1 LNKPKSLQSTI
12 ILFFVGST
20 VLTFLLLG
28 TYSVYDYHKE
38 LDNSLQQALHVVAE
52 DLMHHDASS
61 KKVDVLDVSEHFLQ
75 EYKKAPF
82 ITLFNDLNVVIAQS
96 NMTDEN
102 RCSVVKQLPNSD
114 YLIVS
119 SSRKT
124 IDEKLITFIVKMLS
138 VFGTALLLLIL
149 VFNYL
154 LHRLFLP
161 LRCLVDFC
169 KDSSTAHQTLPSC
182 GGSSEVY
189 DLKEAIVGLVD
200 ANDSLCQQKQDI
212 FKEAAH
218 EIKSPIAILKARL
231 ALFKQDENIKK
242 ELFIKDSEADIK
254 TISNKLR
261 ELLFLKEIEWDMQK
275 QRETISMQDQC
286 LMMQQAFRP
295 ILEKK
300 GLSMISNWEE
310 DFRVSIHK
318 EAIQKVMQAIF
329 ENIFMHT
336 KNNSTITNHVDSKVR
351 RLHIVNEVG
360 SKSDETLFSSY
371 IGSKMIARLAD
382 KLDYSYE
389 VEEREGKYYT
399 TIVFN
404 TSQRKCEV

>member
-1 LNKPKSLQSTI
+1 V
-12 ILFFVGST
+12 LFFIGST
-20 VLTFLLLG
+20 VMTFLLLG
-28 TYSVYDYHKE
+28 TYSVYDYQRE
-38 LDNSLQQALHVVAE
+38 LSESLKKSLNVVAE
-52 DLMHHDASS
+52 DLLHHELS
-61 KKVDVLDVSEHFLQ
+61 KGPKKGLSLNSHFFM

-82 ITLFNDLNVVIAQS
+82 LELFNDLEIIIVTQKINMPNRVSVI
-96 NMTDEN
+96 
-102 RCSVVKQLPNSD
+102 KPLPEHA

-119 SSRKT
+119 SSCQT
-124 IDEKLITFIVKMLS
+124 INDKVMAFVFKMLL
-138 VFGTALLLLIL
+138 VFGSALILLIFL
-149 VFNYL
+149 FNYFL
-154 LHRLFLP
+154 NRLFSP

-169 KDSSTAHQTLPSC
+169 KNSSSEHKSIPLC
-182 GGSSEVY
+182 RGSSEV
-189 DLKEAIVGLVD
+189 DNLKEAIIDLLD

-231 ALFKQDENIKK
+231 ALFKQDESIRKD
-242 ELFIKDSEADIK
+242 LFIQDSEADIK

-275 QRETISMQDQC
+275 QRETISMQGQC
-286 LMMQQAFRP
+286 SMMQQAFRP
-295 ILEKK
+295 VLEKK
-300 GLSMISNWEE
+300 GLSMVSNWEE
-310 DFRVSIHK
+310 DFSVSIHK

-336 KNNSTITNHVDSKVR
+336 KNNSTITNHVDSKAR
-351 RLHIVNEVG
+351 RLHIINEVG

-382 KLDYSYE
+382 KLDYVYE
-389 VEEREGKYYT
+389 VEERDGKFFT

-404 TSQRKCEV
+404 G